1 MTLFHLIPR
10 EVRPMI
16 GEIDIFGVFVPAVLV
31 LMLVA
36 YLLNLAIRTVLTRVG
51 FYRFVWHRSI
61 FDLGIYVL
69 VLGAVV
75 VLSHRFMT

>member
-1 MTLFHLIPR
+1 
-10 EVRPMI
+10 MI

-31 LMLVA
+31 LMLIA
-36 YLLNLAIRTVLTRVG
+36 YLINLAIRTVFERAG

-69 VLGAVV
+69 VLGLVV
-75 VLSHRFMT
+75 VVSHRLIT

>member
-1 MTLFHLIPR
+1 
-10 EVRPMI
+10 MI

-36 YLLNLAIRTVLTRVG
+36 YLINIAVRAVLGRVG
-51 FYRFVWHRSI
+51 LYRFVWHRSI

-69 VLGAVV
+69 VLGLVV
-75 VLSHRFMT
+75 VVSHRFLT

>member
-1 MTLFHLIPR
+1 
-10 EVRPMI
+10 MI

-31 LMLVA
+31 LMLIA
-36 YLLNLAIRTVLTRVG
+36 YLINLGIRTVFAYVG

-69 VLGAVV
+69 VLGLVV
-75 VLSHRFMT
+75 VVSHRLIT